1 MLIGIFIILAFIYWF
16 AEIRTDEKAKRME
29 RINQELTVFQVE
41 AKARANKKKEIEELR
56 HEIEKTKL
64 QIELEQLKMQLPI
77 KVNK

>member
-29 RINQELTVFQVE
+29 RINQQATAFGAE
-41 AKARANKKKEIEELR
+41 ARARADKKKEIEELK
-56 HEIEKTKL
+56 HEIEKTRL